1 MSDATLE
8 NQVTILANQ
17 TTILAALA
25 AIRTALTGAGSVRVD
40 HDFGS
45 TDALRIVDGD
55 GDGLD
60 GVWIQCFLKSDYD
73 AGHLSEDY
81 CVATT
86 QTTVTGRWIRPMYL
100 DPATYTLV
108 AFKENIYGPDA
119 VEITVE
125 EPS

>member
-1 MSDATLE
+1 MADATLE

-17 TTILAALA
+17 TTILAALT
-25 AIRTALTGAGSVRVD
+25 AIRAALTGAGSVRVD

-45 TDALRIVDGD
+45 ADALRIVDGD

-60 GVWIQCFLKSDYD
+60 GVWIQAFLKSDYD
-73 AGHLSEDY
+73 AGNRS
-81 CVATT
+81 ASFAKGST
-86 QTTVTGRWIRPMYL
+86 QTTVTGRWIRPLYL